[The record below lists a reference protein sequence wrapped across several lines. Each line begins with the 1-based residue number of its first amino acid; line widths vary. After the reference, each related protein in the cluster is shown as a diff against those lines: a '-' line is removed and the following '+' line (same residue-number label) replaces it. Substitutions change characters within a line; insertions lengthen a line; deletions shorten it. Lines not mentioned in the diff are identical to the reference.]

1 MATEPR
7 VPKPKTQGSN
17 VSAHTKKPATSGKP
31 GGHGKNPGNI
41 AQPKRTGVRVAPK
54 GGTGNGPGKG
64 NKLPR

>member
-17 VSAHTKKPATSGKP
+17 TSAHVKKPVTSGKP
-31 GGHGKNPGNI
+31 GGVGKNPGNT
-41 AQPKRTGVRVAPK
+41 AQPRRTGVRVSPK